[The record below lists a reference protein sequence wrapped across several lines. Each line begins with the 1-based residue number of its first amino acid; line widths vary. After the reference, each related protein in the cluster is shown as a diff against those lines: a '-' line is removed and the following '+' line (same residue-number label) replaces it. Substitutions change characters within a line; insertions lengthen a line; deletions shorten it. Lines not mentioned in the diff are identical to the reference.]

1 MYEYPKYDP
10 VLSEKWRYEDP
21 HAKDQGI
28 LLSNRIHE
36 LCEQKLLIEEGYQPE
51 NLRPASYTL
60 KIGDDYIDSEGNK
73 RSLSDEEDT
82 IVFKKNSIV
91 FVSTKE
97 KLSLPYYVIARFNL
111 RVNWV
116 YDGILLGT
124 GPQVDPGFAGYLSCP
139 LYNLTNSDITI
150 RRGQDF
156 ATIDFE
162 KTTALIDDKHPEAEM
177 KALIQ
182 KAVDKRQEPFGNE
195 VYSFYKLPA
204 LKRLQNRKSHAI
216 ISSLIEM
223 REEVQTWRRLGVG
236 SLVAFFGLTLSLLAF
251 GANLYRQNTDL
262 AKQNA
267 DLAKQNADL
276 TKQVTDGKDAL
287 GRTSE
292 RITKLEEAEKRLE
305 GLVVPTHT
313 TPPLASNQKGHKPG
327 SKVP

>member
-1 MYEYPKYDP
+1 MYEYPKYNSS
-10 VLSEKWRYEDP
+10 LSETWRYADP
-21 HAKDQGI
+21 HPNDRGI

-36 LCEQKLLIEEGYQPE
+36 LCEQKLLIAEGYKPD

-60 KIGDDYIDSEGNK
+60 RIGDDYIDSEGNK

-97 KLSLPYYVIARFNL
+97 KLNLPYYVIARFNL

-124 GPQVDPGFAGYLSCP
+124 GPQVDPGFAGFLSCP

-150 RRGQDF
+150 RREQDF

-162 KTTALIDDKHPEAEM
+162 KTTALIDSDEMKELIEKATDKHLEGLGDET
-177 KALIQ
+177 
-182 KAVDKRQEPFGNE
+182 
-195 VYSFYKLPA
+195 YSFYKLPP
-204 LKRLQNRKSHAI
+204 LKPLQNRKTHSI
-216 ISSLIEM
+216 VSSLIEM
-223 REEVQTWRRLGVG
+223 REELRTWRRLGIG
-236 SLVAFFGLTLSLLAF
+236 SLIAFFGLTLSLLAF

-267 DLAKQNADL
+267 EQSKQL
-276 TKQVTDGKDAL
+276 TDGKNEL
-287 GRTSE
+287 GRAAE
-292 RITKLEEAEKRLE
+292 RIAKLEETVKRLE
-305 GLVVPTHT
+305 GAVVKIST
-313 TPPLASNQKGHKPG
+313 TPVMASSQKGRKP
-327 SKVP
+327 SPKIP

>member
-1 MYEYPKYDP
+1 MPMYDYPRYDP
-10 VLSEKWRYEDP
+10 LLNDKWRYEDP

-36 LCEQKLLIEEGYQPE
+36 LCEQKLLIEADYKPK

-60 KIGDDYIDSEGNK
+60 RIGDDYIDSEGNK

-97 KLSLPYYVIARFNL
+97 KLNLPYYVIARFNL

-124 GPQVDPGFAGYLSCP
+124 GPQVDPGFAGFLSCP
-139 LYNLTNSDITI
+139 LYNLTNSDIAI
-150 RRGQDF
+150 RRGEDF

-162 KTTALIDDKHPEAEM
+162 KTTTLIDRHSASEIKD
-177 KALIQ
+177 LIQ
-182 KAVDKRQEPFGNE
+182 KATDKHLEQLDNE
-195 VYSFYKLPA
+195 TYSFYKVPP
-204 LKRLQNRKSHAI
+204 LKPLQNRKTHAI

-223 REEVQTWRRLGVG
+223 REEVRTWRRLGVG

-251 GANLYRQNTDL
+251 GANLYRQNSDL
-262 AKQNA
+262 AKQNT
-267 DLAKQNADL
+267 DL
-276 TKQVTDGKDAL
+276 TKQLTDAKSDL
-287 GRTSE
+287 GRGTE
-292 RITKLEEAEKRLE
+292 KIAKLEESVKRLE
-305 GLVVPTHT
+305 SIVVKISAPPTVA
-313 TPPLASNQKGHKPG
+313 PNQKGHKPN
-327 SKVP
+327 P